1 MLIMKIP
8 HNHQGT
14 NTNAKTYLANQSE
27 NLSAFIIDPLKI
39 KRPYNPYAFSG
50 FLKFVLLPNFSL

>member
-27 NLSAFIIDPLKI
+27 NLSAFIIDPLKCDS
-39 KRPYNPYAFSG
+39 KPY
-50 FLKFVLLPNFSL
+50 VLLCEE